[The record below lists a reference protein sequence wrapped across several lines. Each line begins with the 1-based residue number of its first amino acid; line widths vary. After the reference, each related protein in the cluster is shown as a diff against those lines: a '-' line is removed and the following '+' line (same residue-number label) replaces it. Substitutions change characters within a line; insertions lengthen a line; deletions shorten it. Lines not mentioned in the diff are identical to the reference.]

1 MKKAATH
8 RIKFT
13 GDETLKITKHA
24 QERIQQRGFQKGFID
39 LVLEYGTPQEKNGTI
54 TEYRIYE
61 KQRDSIVSEM
71 KKLISMVENCSQK
84 AVMLTDRSNVVTT
97 ICGITN

>member
-39 LVLEYGTPQEKNGTI
+39 LVLEYGTPQVKNGTI
-54 TEYRIYE
+54 TEYRMYE
-61 KQRDSIVSEM
+61 KQKDSIIREM
-71 KKLISMVENCSQK
+71 KKLISMVASTWGSAKKSAEG
-84 AVMLTDRSNVVTT
+84 VVGVL
-97 ICGITN
+97 IV